1 MVVFQRFIYD
11 YRSLTRTLDEEEE
24 DEMSSKIRTELSRLI
39 GINPRQNP
47 KLEGMSRYDHD

>member
-24 DEMSSKIRTELSRLI
+24 NEMSSKIRTELSRLI